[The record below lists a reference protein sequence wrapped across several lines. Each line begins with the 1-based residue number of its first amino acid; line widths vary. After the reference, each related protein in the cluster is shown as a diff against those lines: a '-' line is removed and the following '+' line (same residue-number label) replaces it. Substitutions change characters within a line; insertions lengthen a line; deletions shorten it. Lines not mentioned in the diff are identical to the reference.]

1 MVVMQQYHFNTAV
14 EKCFTFQTKIFILPN
29 FYWNILRAGLEKSSV
44 LPVLDR
50 FLSLK
55 TDFVLNK
62 KQKNRSIKIVFFF
75 LFCFFRPILKT
86 VYNSYLSRQF
96 TVNFTP
102 FNTLS
107 CFIRLHTPIY
117 YMTSGCHQL
126 ITPMSEWNGSVHF
139 TQHVGLKDWSVF
151 VAFFW
156 QLATKY
162 FHVLIQFEINVW
174 IQFEIIK

>member
-1 MVVMQQYHFNTAV
+1 MKLLPVQEYRYLSLVYGV
-14 EKCFTFQTKIFILPN
+14 DRKICHEGHWSASRGLLSGAKQ
-29 FYWNILRAGLEKSSV
+29 WSRAGLEKSSV

-55 TDFVLNK
+55 TDFVLSR
-62 KQKNRSIKIVFFF
+62 KQINRSIKIRGFFF
-75 LFCFFRPILKT
+75 SPILKT
-86 VYNSYLSRQF
+86 VYNSYLWRQF

-107 CFIRLHTPIY
+107 GLIRLYTHMY

-126 ITPMSEWNGSVHF
+126 ITPMSEWIGSIHF

-156 QLATKY
+156 QLAT
-162 FHVLIQFEINVW
+162 
-174 IQFEIIK
+174 